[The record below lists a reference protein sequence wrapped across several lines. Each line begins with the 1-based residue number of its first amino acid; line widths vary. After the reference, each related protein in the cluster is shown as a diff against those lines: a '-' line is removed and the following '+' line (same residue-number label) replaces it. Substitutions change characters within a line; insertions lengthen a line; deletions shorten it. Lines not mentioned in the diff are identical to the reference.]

1 MIKINIQKW
10 VSVIVASFIGAGIGL
25 CIGMWF
31 RLPDHTVD
39 VFAFVESALGI
50 GLTGLALIVTLGVIR
65 QSAAMET
72 MLATKRDEM
81 VAEVKNKLENDTL
94 QTFRSQYMTEFSSLK
109 GRVETIQSSLDIVQQ
124 QWLIPLNDRIKQ
136 VEKQNGNMPPVS
148 SERTSATLPED
159 DF

>member
-10 VSVIVASFIGAGIGL
+10 VSVIVASFIGAGIGV

-72 MLATKRDEM
+72 MLATKKDEM
-81 VAEVKNKLENDTL
+81 VAEVKSKLEIDTFSP
-94 QTFRSQYMTEFSSLK
+94 FRSQYMTEFASLT
-109 GRVETIQSSLDIVQQ
+109 GRVETVQSSLKIIEEN
-124 QWLIPLNDRIKQ
+124 WLIPLNDRIKQ
-136 VEKQNGNMPPVS
+136 FEKQNGNMPPAS
-148 SERTSATLPED
+148 SERRIATLPED
-159 DF
+159 DL

>member
-81 VAEVKNKLENDTL
+81 VAEVKSKLENEAIQSL
-94 QTFRSQYMTEFSSLK
+94 RVQYQTDFFQVKS
-109 GRVETIQSSLDIVQQ
+109 RVDTIQSSLDTTQS
-124 QWLIPLNDRIKQ
+124 WLIQLDKDVKQ
-136 VEKQNGNMPPVS
+136 SKK
-148 SERTSATLPED
+148 
-159 DF
+159 